1 MRTSRIPIRPFLVLA
16 IVGSGAGLLCAE
28 ALKGQV
34 KEQAQKQLETL
45 FLNKQLVA
53 KVTFPA
59 HASGIDLKV
68 DGAWDMKLVTRMIKD
83 RGVGVEIDEKA
94 SVTNVKL
101 KGDVIEIHLNGGG
114 VGTLGDSFMMS
125 SAKKAARDVGTG
137 KAPGGSRI
145 NLRFGRDITEDDIR
159 DMDKLIA
166 YLDPV
171 VDASSLR
178 QAAKKNAIP
187 DEFKEAAARGEVIAG
202 MDKATVFAIMGD
214 PKNKAVDMNVD
225 PPAEK
230 WQFELKDLKTRIV
243 TFRQGKVAKVDEF

>member
-1 MRTSRIPIRPFLVLA
+1 MRHGQHTTAALLLV
-16 IVGSGAGLLCAE
+16 AGLAGAFANAE
-28 ALKGQV
+28 ELKGPI
-34 KEQAQKQLETL
+34 KEQAQKQLEAL

-59 HASGIDLKV
+59 HQSGIDLKT
-68 DGAWDMKLVTRMIKD
+68 DGTWDMKLVTRTIKD
-83 RGVGVEIDEKA
+83 RGVGIEVDEKA

-114 VGTLGDSFMMS
+114 VGTLGDSLMMGS
-125 SAKKAARDVGTG
+125 SKKAARDLGTG

-145 NLRFGRDITEDDIR
+145 NLRFGRDITGEDIR

-178 QAAKKNAIP
+178 QAAKRNAIP
-187 DEFKEAAARGEVIAG
+187 DEFKEAAARGEVVAG

-214 PKNKAVDMNVD
+214 PKNKIVDMNVD

-230 WQFELKDLKTRIV
+230 WRFELKDLKTRIV
-243 TFRQGKVAKVDEF
+243 TFKQGKVAKVDEF